1 MTEQDKQALIKH
13 FCSRDCGEAAEECTI
28 MPCHEIE
35 LIQEF
40 PTSEADSDT
49 ISRQA
54 AIDAL
59 KQQAETMSEWS
70 NRYAEQRK
78 GVLTAVNIVEDLPPA
93 QLGTNLAE
101 VGTDC
106 ISRQQ
111 AIDICRAPHMRNAD
125 CSDFEMAIM
134 MLPPEQPERIKGHW
148 IKISPAN
155 IYECSECG
163 KSVMTND
170 ICAYDFCHGCGADM
184 RGVTE

>member
-13 FCSRDCGEAAEECTI
+13 FCSRDCGEAAEGCTI

-49 ISRQA
+49 
-54 AIDAL
+54 
-59 KQQAETMSEWS
+59 
-70 NRYAEQRK
+70 
-78 GVLTAVNIVEDLPPA
+78 
-93 QLGTNLAE
+93 
-101 VGTDC
+101 

-134 MLPPEQPERIKGHW
+134 MLPPAQPEIIRCRECKFASGDSRICMKFDH
-148 IKISPAN
+148 SP
-155 IYECSECG
+155 IGEL
-163 KSVMTND
+163 
-170 ICAYDFCHGCGADM
+170 DFCSFAE
-184 RGVTE
+184 RREVNNESN